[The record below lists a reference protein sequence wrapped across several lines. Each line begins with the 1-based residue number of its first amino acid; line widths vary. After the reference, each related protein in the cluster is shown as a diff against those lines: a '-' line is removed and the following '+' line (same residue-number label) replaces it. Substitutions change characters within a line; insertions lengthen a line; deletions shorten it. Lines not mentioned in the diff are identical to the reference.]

1 VSEVQVGPARCT
13 SYHLA
18 SPRAEHAG
26 HYAHRAGEARLGALL
41 RLGGANRPTQKSR
54 ALYRRA
60 ARSARAASRR
70 EAGDMPA
77 AGDDPAIV
85 DAWSTTK
92 REFQNGN
99 ELLEPECAEDL
110 AELYASFQLPDGNGD
125 AAGLLG
131 VDMDT
136 VVEWLR
142 IWPEDSSFCL
152 EDLTLRT
159 HVNAV
164 TGDKLFYW
172 NYGLGGNDYGT
183 YHFLLAGKPRSSAVH
198 VISNSDGDISF
209 LGQSYDKFV
218 SIEAWPKPESEDA
231 HEAWARQVKGLID
244 FYQRVEKKDD
254 YDQDA
259 YKKVFRHNS
268 TPVDVAR
275 FPVDDGEDSD

>member
-1 VSEVQVGPARCT
+1 
-13 SYHLA
+13 
-18 SPRAEHAG
+18 
-26 HYAHRAGEARLGALL
+26 
-41 RLGGANRPTQKSR
+41 
-54 ALYRRA
+54 
-60 ARSARAASRR
+60 
-70 EAGDMPA
+70 MPA

-99 ELLEPECAEDL
+99 ELLAPECAEDL

-152 EDLTLRT
+152 QDLTLRT

-172 NYGLGGNDYGT
+172 NYGLGDNDYGT

-209 LGQSYDKFV
+209 LGQSYDKFA
-218 SIEAWPKPESEDA
+218 SIEAWPKPEGRGSI
-231 HEAWARQVKGLID
+231 HG
-244 FYQRVEKKDD
+244 RVCP
-254 YDQDA
+254 
-259 YKKVFRHNS
+259 R
-268 TPVDVAR
+268 TPWVWPL
-275 FPVDDGEDSD
+275 PVRSSQTPATQLTFQNLSLGFAI

>member
-1 VSEVQVGPARCT
+1 
-13 SYHLA
+13 
-18 SPRAEHAG
+18 
-26 HYAHRAGEARLGALL
+26 
-41 RLGGANRPTQKSR
+41 
-54 ALYRRA
+54 
-60 ARSARAASRR
+60 
-70 EAGDMPA
+70 MPA
-77 AGDDPAIV
+77 AADDPAIV

-92 REFQNGN
+92 REFQDGN
-99 ELLEPECAEDL
+99 ELLAPECAEDL

-136 VVEWLR
+136 VVEWLG

-172 NYGLGGNDYGT
+172 NYGLGGNDFGT

-254 YDQDA
+254 YDQDV

-275 FPVDDGEDSD
+275 YPVDDGEDSD

>member
-1 VSEVQVGPARCT
+1 
-13 SYHLA
+13 
-18 SPRAEHAG
+18 
-26 HYAHRAGEARLGALL
+26 
-41 RLGGANRPTQKSR
+41 
-54 ALYRRA
+54 
-60 ARSARAASRR
+60 
-70 EAGDMPA
+70 MPA
-77 AGDDPAIV
+77 AADDPAIV

-92 REFQNGN
+92 REFQDGN
-99 ELLEPECAEDL
+99 ELLAPECAEDL

-259 YKKVFRHNS
+259 YEDVFRHNS